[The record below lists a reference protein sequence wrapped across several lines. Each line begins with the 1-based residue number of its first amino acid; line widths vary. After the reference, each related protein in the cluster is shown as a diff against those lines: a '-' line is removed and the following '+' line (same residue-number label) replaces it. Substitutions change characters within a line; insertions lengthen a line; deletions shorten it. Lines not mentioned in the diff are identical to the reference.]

1 MNRIKNVKVLDRTK
15 IDSVSV
21 SVTVNGK
28 AQRYG
33 VTETPTMLIAHM
45 NGIKNW
51 DAVYVLQGD
60 RAYERLVSRIK
71 EALRSAPL
79 PSFVNQR

>member
-1 MNRIKNVKVLDRTK
+1 
-15 IDSVSV
+15 
-21 SVTVNGK
+21 
-28 AQRYG
+28 
-33 VTETPTMLIAHM
+33 MLIAHM

-60 RAYERLVSRIK
+60 RAYERLVRRIK